1 MTNMRYAWQALT
13 LSYESN
19 MCLAEYQQLP
29 RSFPWPRPAMDPLSG
44 NDDLYV
50 WLPCPMHSAHCPF
63 FAGDWTDSFENKI
76 DCSLNFGSLDCV
88 RTESCNFQ
96 EGRLKR
102 LALNGD
108 CTKGS
113 IHVVQA
119 QLCYKFKLKS
129 TVFLF
134 KSFHT
139 QNNMS
144 SSLVVTYII
153 HDFRGVCWTSCNC
166 RMLI

>member
-108 CTKGS
+108 CTKECMWFKHNYATNSNLNLPCSFLSRS
-113 IHVVQA
+113 IHRTIFHHRW
-119 QLCYKFKLKS
+119 LSLISS
-129 TVFLF
+129 TT
-134 KSFHT
+134 SE
-139 QNNMS
+139 
-144 SSLVVTYII
+144 
-153 HDFRGVCWTSCNC
+153 VCVEPVATVEC
-166 RMLI
+166 